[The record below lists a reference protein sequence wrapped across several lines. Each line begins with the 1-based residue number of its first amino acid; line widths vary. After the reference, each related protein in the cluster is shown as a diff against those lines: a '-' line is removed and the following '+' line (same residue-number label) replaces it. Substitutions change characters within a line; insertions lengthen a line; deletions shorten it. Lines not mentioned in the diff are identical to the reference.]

1 MLSMTSHFYLN
12 FQQIDGEQMTRGK
25 ILVANLKGAKK
36 MMTTWVKKIVQVN
49 EAVIATT
56 RIYVRLISVDFLVDT
71 DSRTNT

>member
-1 MLSMTSHFYLN
+1 
-12 FQQIDGEQMTRGK
+12 MTRGE

-56 RIYVRLISVDFLVDT
+56 RIYVISVDLLASTF
-71 DSRTNT
+71 